1 MNKLRFPRLGRVG
14 LAAVGLFG
22 ALFASGCG
30 GGGDLVATF
39 APGRLLVFGDE
50 NSVLTAT
57 GAKYSINA
65 LNTDNTLLCTN
76 NPIWVQVLGNRYG
89 FGFAQCPNPLDTAA
103 PRGTIY
109 AAVDTGVADIE
120 AQITAAAGPGGFLP
134 NDLTTIYTGQKDI
147 IAIYQAMTG
156 AADLGP
162 ARTAAEAA
170 GAALAQQVNRVA
182 DAGARVL
189 IVTVPNVGVTPFAL
203 AEAAANT
210 DFDRADALRQITE
223 RFNARLRST
232 IFNDGRRIG
241 LIQLDEYIGVV
252 LGFPA
257 GYGYSNVIQG
267 ACTVALPDCSTATL
281 VTGATS
287 TSHLWADDRRAGAAA
302 QQQTGNLAVSR
313 AVNNPF

>member
-22 ALFASGCG
+22 ALCASGC

-76 NPIWVQVLGNRYG
+76 NPIWVQVLANRYG
-89 FGFAQCPNPLDTAA
+89 FGFAQCPNPFDTAA
-103 PRGTIY
+103 PRGIIY
-109 AAVDTGVADIE
+109 AAVGTGVADIA
-120 AQITAAAGPGGFLP
+120 AQITAAAGPGGFQST
-134 NDLTTIYTGQKDI
+134 DLTTVYTGQKDI
-147 IAIYQAMTG
+147 IAIYQAMTS
-156 AADLGP
+156 AADIGT
-162 ARTAAEAA
+162 ARAAAEAA
-170 GAALAQQVNRVA
+170 GEALANQVNRLA
-182 DAGARVL
+182 DAGARTL

-203 AEAAANT
+203 AEKAAHT

-241 LIQLDEYIGVV
+241 LIQLDEYVGVV
-252 LGFPA
+252 LAFPGA
-257 GYGYSNVIQG
+257 YGYANVTQG
-267 ACTVALPDCSTATL
+267 ACTVALPDCTTATL

-287 TSHLWADDRRAGAAA
+287 TSYLFADDRRVGAAA
-302 QQQTGNLAVSR
+302 QQQTGNLAVTR

>member
-1 MNKLRFPRLGRVG
+1 MNKLRFPRLGRRG
-14 LAAVGLFG
+14 LAAVGLLS
-22 ALFASGCG
+22 ALFATGCG

-39 APGRLLVFGDE
+39 SPGRLLVFGDE

-65 LNTDNTLLCTN
+65 VNTDGTLFCTN
-76 NPIWVQVLGNRYG
+76 NPLWIQVLANQYG
-89 FGFAQCPNPLDTAA
+89 FGFAQCPNPVDTAV
-103 PRGTIY
+103 PRGTIF
-109 AAVDTGVADIE
+109 AAADTGVAEVE
-120 AQITAAAGPGGFLP
+120 AQIDAAIGPGGLLP
-134 NDLTTIYTGQKDI
+134 NDLTTVYTGQKDI
-147 IAIYQAMTG
+147 IAIYRTMTSS
-156 AADLGP
+156 ADLAA

-170 GAALAQQVNRVA
+170 GATLAVQVNRLA
-182 DAGARVL
+182 EAGVRTL

-257 GYGYSNVIQG
+257 GYGYTNVIQG
-267 ACTVALPDCSTATL
+267 ACTVVLPGCTTATL

-313 AVNNPF
+313 AINNPF